1 MAGGYE
7 AFRTEKKGRVFWVVM
22 DNPEKRNAM
31 GADFWRELPAV
42 FEEASEDGETRAV
55 VLAAEGKSFC
65 AGIDLMGLS
74 AELPA
79 LMTGDG
85 GGRAKQEFIETV
97 RRFQAMCSAPETC
110 CKPVIA
116 AIHGHCIGGGLDLAA
131 ACDIRMAS
139 RDALFS
145 LREAR
150 VAMISDLGSLQRLAT
165 IIGEGF
171 VRELALTT
179 DDVDADRAL
188 SMHLVNR
195 IHADRDAVWEAAQE
209 MGERIADNSP
219 QAVQATKEVLN
230 WGRGRTVPEG
240 LEYAAQRQTYLVP
253 NPELF
258 EAIAAFAERRKP
270 EFK

>member
-1 MAGGYE
+1 MSSDYE
-7 AFRTEKKGRVFWVVM
+7 VFRTFRKDRVFWVVM

-31 GADFWRELPAV
+31 GLEFWRELPGA
-42 FEEASEDGETRAV
+42 FEEASADEETRAV

-74 AELPA
+74 TELPA
-79 LMTGDG
+79 LMTGEAG
-85 GGRAKQEFIETV
+85 GSAKKDFIATI
-97 RRFQAMCSAPETC
+97 RRFQAVGSAPETC
-110 CKPVIA
+110 PKPVIA

-131 ACDIRMAS
+131 ACDIRLAAG
-139 RDALFS
+139 DTVFS

-150 VAMISDLGSLQRLAT
+150 VAMISDLGSLQRLST

-179 DDVDADRAL
+179 DDVDAQRAL
-188 SMHLVNR
+188 SMHLVNGVYD
-195 IHADRDAVWEAAQE
+195 DRDAVWEAAQA
-209 MGERIADNSP
+209 MAERIADNSP

-230 WGRGRTVPEG
+230 WGRGRTVEDG
-240 LEYAAQRQTYLVP
+240 LEFAAQRQTYLVP
-253 NPELF
+253 NPDLF
-258 EAIAAFAERRKP
+258 EAIAAYAERRKP